1 MYSRQPLAAVG
12 AADMRLSLETRD
24 VGRVTVIRCKGR
36 LVAGNEAEALRSHI
50 AWLLR
55 DRRNIILHLGEVAFI
70 DSSGLGAMVRTLS
83 STRQARGDLKLC
95 EIPEHIQKI
104 LELSHLS
111 KLFDAHESED
121 NAIAAFYR
129 VPLATEKPLCSGRCV
144 LCIHPNADVLNYVRE
159 MLVRAGYEVHTSNNL
174 RDALILM
181 RVSRFDLVVN
191 AAELSSSPAVQKAF
205 RDASANL
212 PVIEL
217 GSDFSTVEAGAAS
230 SILMGKITASLQSLP
245 QA

>member
-1 MYSRQPLAAVG
+1 MS
-12 AADMRLSLETRD
+12 LSLETRD

-36 LVAGNEAEALRSHI
+36 LVAGSGSETLRTHI
-50 AWLLR
+50 AWVLR
-55 DRRNIILHLGEVAFI
+55 DRRNIVLDLGELAFV

-83 STRQARGDLKLC
+83 STRQAHGDLKLC
-95 EIPEHIQKI
+95 QIPEHVQKV

-111 KLFDAHESED
+111 KLFDAHDSED

-129 VPLATEKPLCSGRCV
+129 APLANAKPACSGRCV
-144 LCIHPNADVLNYVRE
+144 LCIHPNADVLNYLRE
-159 MLVRAGYEVHTSNNL
+159 ILLRAGYEVHTSSNL

-181 RVSRFDLVVN
+181 RVSRFDLLILG
-191 AAELSSSPAVQKAF
+191 AELTSSPATQKAF
-205 RDASANL
+205 RDASAIL

-217 GSDFSTVEAGAAS
+217 ESDFSTVEAGTATSFLLDKIANSLHSAS
-230 SILMGKITASLQSLP
+230 